1 MSTSLAASA
10 ADHNRVISLVG
21 VASRVQDKP
30 FERSR
35 QSPQDMVLN
44 FYLFFYLKLD
54 TWSLRAIAWSRAA
67 LQGSVLCALFIR
79 GKPGGTIINR
89 ACVTSGFLAL
99 RSR

>member
-1 MSTSLAASA
+1 MWSEANVSTSLAASA

-44 FYLFFYLKLD
+44 FYLFF
-54 TWSLRAIAWSRAA
+54 T
-67 LQGSVLCALFIR
+67 
-79 GKPGGTIINR
+79 
-89 ACVTSGFLAL
+89 
-99 RSR
+99 